1 MSGLEFSPEYVP
13 DVTSYDYDAP
23 LTEAGGYT
31 AKYHAARDMIAA
43 YDPLYGLLSHP
54 ELPPEPQTTRYNA
67 VTFTEFIP
75 YWNIIENVPEEARE
89 TRTQPTAMEQL
100 DINGGNGQ
108 SYGHIVYRKEVALRP
123 GSRLT
128 VRGHPRDLVHLMVN
142 GVMLNEPIY
151 NLADLGRNFGSWALR
166 DAEFEF
172 TEGVA
177 ECEAGH
183 RHD

>member
-1 MSGLEFSPEYVP
+1 MAVSGLEFSPEYVP

-31 AKYHAARDMIAA
+31 AKYHAAREMIAA

-54 ELPPEPQTTRYNA
+54 ELPPEPQTTRYND

-89 TRTQPTAMEQL
+89 TRSQPTAMEQL

-108 SYGHIVYRKEVALRP
+108 SYGHIVYRRELETKVH
-123 GSRLT
+123 T
-128 VRGHPRDLVHLMVN
+128 KVRNHGEGPYTPTR
-142 GVMLNEPIY
+142 
-151 NLADLGRNFGSWALR
+151 AFSWLKA
-166 DAEFEF
+166 ATTAF
-172 TEGVA
+172 TFKTL
-177 ECEAGH
+177 C
-183 RHD
+183 

>member
-1 MSGLEFSPEYVP
+1 M
-13 DVTSYDYDAP
+13 
-23 LTEAGGYT
+23 
-31 AKYHAARDMIAA
+31 
-43 YDPLYGLLSHP
+43 
-54 ELPPEPQTTRYNA
+54 
-67 VTFTEFIP
+67 
-75 YWNIIENVPEEARE
+75 
-89 TRTQPTAMEQL
+89 
-100 DINGGNGQ
+100 
-108 SYGHIVYRKEVALRP
+108 ALRP

-183 RHD
+183 RHDLSNCNDNPRYRRRAARWTSWWRTSAAPTSGRRTTSSS